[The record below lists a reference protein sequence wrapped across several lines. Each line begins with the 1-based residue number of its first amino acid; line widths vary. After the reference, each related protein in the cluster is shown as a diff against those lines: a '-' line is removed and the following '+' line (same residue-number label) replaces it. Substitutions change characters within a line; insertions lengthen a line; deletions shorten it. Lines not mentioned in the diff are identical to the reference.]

1 MTDGSPTI
9 TPSMS
14 LVSGIRASML
24 ANPEKVAITDSQG
37 SRSYAE
43 LVFRID
49 KITSGFITDL
59 KLPVGSHAA
68 IVANNSIE
76 YLEVV
81 CGASQA
87 GVALATINP
96 ALSADEITAICDDA
110 DARVLF
116 TDDENFE
123 RLQNRSF
130 HSIEKIIKLGSG
142 IDSWVSNADSTT
154 AFPEVSERDVFTIP
168 YTSGT
173 TGRPKG
179 VLVSHRSRVLTL
191 HGMALEY
198 GCYSNDDR
206 FLAIAPLCHGAGM
219 VFGLASL
226 YFGGYVRLMNRF
238 DPESVLSILHHD
250 SMTGVFMVPTHF
262 HGIFALSAGVL
273 DKYRDTNLR
282 SIISNAAPLPQV
294 TKERIIDYFGDNLLH
309 ETYGSTEAG
318 IVSNLPP
325 ADQLNKRNCVG
336 LPFDS
341 TRISL
346 RNESGDECGPEEPG
360 ELFSISPYLFNGY
373 WKNQAETDAAFM
385 DGWVSVGDIARRDA
399 DGYLYIIDRKKDM
412 VISGGTNIYPREI
425 ENVLEQHPTVTEAGV
440 VGVPDEK
447 WGERLKAFVV
457 ISDEGSFAPD
467 QIVSFAESRLAKYKV
482 PKDFEVISRL
492 PRNANGKVLKAIL
505 RARTQPSIK
514 DEEVS

>member
-198 GCYSNDDR
+198 GCYSNNDR

-360 ELFSISPYLFNGY
+360 ERFPISPYLFKGDR
-373 WKNQAETDAAFM
+373 KNQA
-385 DGWVSVGDIARRDA
+385 
-399 DGYLYIIDRKKDM
+399 
-412 VISGGTNIYPREI
+412 
-425 ENVLEQHPTVTEAGV
+425 
-440 VGVPDEK
+440 
-447 WGERLKAFVV
+447 
-457 ISDEGSFAPD
+457 
-467 QIVSFAESRLAKYKV
+467 
-482 PKDFEVISRL
+482 
-492 PRNANGKVLKAIL
+492 
-505 RARTQPSIK
+505 
-514 DEEVS
+514 